1 MKYKFSLSCDDELVG
16 YFEDIVG
23 LNGDKIVI
31 KNEGKYHKLELVDFQ
46 ICEEYLKCLNKYKS
60 ALTGPCTINI
70 LDYEGVSIGEYNF
83 NVCESIGQ
91 RELSEIEKQSNLT
104 LIVLLNS
111 IAIGD
116 EIQLW
121 DKWRNSKP
129 GQKNLWI
136 TLSDEN
142 QEAWLN
148 IALKYHFSYKRSYYD
163 PYDNISGETYY
174 LDGSNITNYQ
184 SFFCA
189 LGEAMNGAGG
199 YYGTDELNILD
210 CLTGGFRACAPF
222 KLIWKNSKVASNS
235 LSKAEWENKIKR
247 DEENLSKAF
256 ANDYCHSEPE
266 QSFFDAIME
275 IFVEHGIIVELE

>member
-1 MKYKFSLSCDDELVG
+1 MKHKFSLSCDDELVG
-16 YFEDIVG
+16 YCEDIVG

-31 KNEGKYHKLELVDFQ
+31 KNEEKYHRLELVNFQ
-46 ICEEYLKCLNKYKS
+46 ICEEYLKYLNKNKS
-60 ALTGPCTINI
+60 GITGPCTIDV

-83 NVCESIGQ
+83 NVYESI
-91 RELSEIEKQSNLT
+91 ESIEQNEMEKHFNLT

-129 GQKNLWI
+129 EQKNVWI
-136 TLSDEN
+136 TLSNEN

-148 IALKYHFSYKRSYYD
+148 IVLKYHFSYKRSYYD
-163 PYDNISGETYY
+163 PYDNISGGTYY
-174 LDGSNITNYQ
+174 LDGSNIKNYQ

-210 CLTGGFRACAPF
+210 CLTGGFRVCAPF
-222 KLIWKNSKVASNS
+222 KLIWKNSKVASNN
-235 LSKAEWENKIKR
+235 LSKVEWENKIKR
-247 DEENLSKAF
+247 DKENLAKVF
-256 ANDYCHSEPE
+256 VNDYYHSKPE
-266 QSFFDAIME
+266 QSFFDVIIE
-275 IFVEHGIIVELE
+275 IFAEHGITVELE